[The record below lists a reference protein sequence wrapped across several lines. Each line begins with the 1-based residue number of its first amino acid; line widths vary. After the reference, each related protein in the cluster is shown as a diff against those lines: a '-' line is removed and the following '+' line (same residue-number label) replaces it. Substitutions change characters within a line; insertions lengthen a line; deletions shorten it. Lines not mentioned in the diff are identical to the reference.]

1 MTVAAQ
7 EASVL
12 RDLARRFF
20 NAVQP
25 AIDIPWDIAVGN
37 DLRHPQVV
45 GPRSAKVKFINW
57 YVGKLHKAA
66 RHDAWLTAAFVQVA
80 NLKAPPE
87 RLLHPAV
94 VARVISGN
102 LRRGEGD
109 AAAARVGLISRAD
122 RSGRISTRSASHPSA
137 SSPPGNP

>member
-1 MTVAAQ
+1 
-7 EASVL
+7 
-12 RDLARRFF
+12 
-20 NAVQP
+20 
-25 AIDIPWDIAVGN
+25 
-37 DLRHPQVV
+37 V

-109 AAAARVGLISRAD
+109 AAAARVGARA
-122 RSGRISTRSASHPSA
+122 
-137 SSPPGNP
+137 

>member
-12 RDLARRFF
+12 RECLAGGGNADLARRFF

-109 AAAARVGLISRAD
+109 AAAARVGARA
-122 RSGRISTRSASHPSA
+122 
-137 SSPPGNP
+137 